1 MRCGR
6 LRVHDDGGDRPQ
18 DRVSEPT
25 FYRWKKVYTGMG
37 VTEIRRRKQLDR
49 LDLEP
54 SAELPSLHDDL
65 MCTENLNTNILVML
79 SAQNGA

>member
-1 MRCGR
+1 
-6 LRVHDDGGDRPQ
+6 
-18 DRVSEPT
+18 
-25 FYRWKKVYTGMG
+25 MG